1 MISTL
6 SPLAEPAAQA
16 AETWVT
22 TRLTNGLGNRL
33 FQLAAAKK
41 ISDQWSIPLVFSRP
55 YCTPSEHGDYQ
66 TIFKMFP
73 SIQSIWKAEPLL
85 AIDQDHC
92 FEFCPLP
99 AVAPADRVL
108 LRGMWQAAE
117 YVPDSFKPSWATI
130 DNQDELQV
138 KWNLV
143 TKEQQQKTAFLHVRL
158 GDYRIL
164 PHHQVNLL
172 LYYKKAMESFPTDT
186 RFLVFSDE
194 PKTAATLPVFHERCV
209 FVEEA
214 DELKS
219 LWLMSLCSAG
229 AITANS
235 TFSWWGAFFGRQQAD
250 PITNYRACMPARWL
264 VTSKEPTDTIY
275 PSWATRINTD

>member
-1 MISTL
+1 MISSIL
-6 SPLAEPAAQA
+6 PLAEPAAQA

-22 TRLTNGLGNRL
+22 ARLTNGLGNRL

-41 ISDQWSIPLVFSRP
+41 LSDQWATPLVFARP
-55 YCTPSEHGDYQ
+55 YCTPSEHGEYE

-73 SIQSIWKAEPLL
+73 SIPSIWKAEPLL
-85 AIDQDHC
+85 AIDQDRC

-99 AVAPADRVL
+99 SVAPASRVL

-117 YVPDSFKPSWATI
+117 YVDDSFKPSWTAI
-130 DNQDELQV
+130 ENQEELQM
-138 KWNLV
+138 KWNLAS
-143 TKEQQQKTAFLHVRL
+143 TEQQQKTAFLHVRL
-158 GDYRIL
+158 GDYRVL

-172 LYYKKAMESFPTDT
+172 SYYQKAMKSFPSDI

-194 PKTAATLPVFHERCV
+194 PQIAASLPVFHERCV
-209 FVEEA
+209 FVDEP
-214 DELKS
+214 DELRS
-219 LWLMSLCSAG
+219 LWLMSLCTGG

-235 TFSWWGAFFGRQQAD
+235 TFSWWGAFFGRQHANT
-250 PITNYRACMPARWL
+250 ITDYRACMPARWL
-264 VTSKEPTDTIY
+264 VTSNEPTDTIY